1 MTIQKKGRVN
11 KMTEF
16 VVVASSY
23 GSTTSEATQTQTATQ
38 KTVSTSTD
46 DLPPQECNTHTVEA
60 AVRKAIREM
69 ESDLRELEE
78 KVDVAEQKPKQQPN
92 DATAAECSICCA
104 SLARLCGLLCNRP
117 ATELSS
123 SSRGSV

>member
-1 MTIQKKGRVN
+1 
-11 KMTEF
+11 MTEF
-16 VVVASSY
+16 VVVNNTY

-78 KVDVAEQKPKQQPN
+78 KVDVAEKPNQPPK

-104 SLARLCGLLCNRP
+104 SLARLCALLWNRP
-117 ATELSS
+117 ATALSS